1 LTVVVWN
8 QIMTISTENKAKI
21 EEARRHDSDSGSP
34 EVQIG
39 TLTGRIQGLT
49 EHLKAHK
56 HDYATRRGLQMLVG
70 RRNRL
75 LRYLART
82 NADKYQEVLKRHGLR
97 K

>member
-1 LTVVVWN
+1 
-8 QIMTISTENKAKI
+8 
-21 EEARRHDSDSGSP
+21 
-34 EVQIG
+34 
-39 TLTGRIQGLT
+39 
-49 EHLKAHK
+49 HK